1 MADFTFAHREE
12 GFDEHIENSIRG
24 YGHLLED
31 IVSLSRYFV
40 ENDTNVYDLGCSTGK
55 MTQRLIEA
63 NYDHCTDANWY
74 GIEIA
79 DGFQEDLVKREDAIH
94 KFDPNAW
101 VYFEHEDIRDT
112 EIHNA
117 SLVTSIFTL
126 QFMPKR
132 DRKKVIENIYHGLN
146 CGGAF
151 IFSEKTICEN
161 ATFQDMLTFN
171 YYDYKRKSF
180 DTEDIMNKE
189 RTLRHMMKPN
199 TWNELTDMIYNAG
212 FKDVQPFWRNHM
224 FVGAIAV
231 K

>member
-1 MADFTFAHREE
+1 
-12 GFDEHIENSIRG
+12 
-24 YGHLLED
+24 
-31 IVSLSRYFV
+31 
-40 ENDTNVYDLGCSTGK
+40 

-63 NYDHCTDANWY
+63 NYDHCTDASWY

-79 DGFQEDLVKREDAIH
+79 DGFQDDLVKREDVIY

-132 DRKKVIENIYHGLN
+132 DRKQVIKNIYHGLN